1 MDVRD
6 EVELVDVVMGD
17 MGEVVDGCERV
28 FKVGELVEFW
38 AGPVV
43 RAYRTDSGEP
53 AYVKE
58 IYGLGWYGI
67 KMVGSFGGRNRRVY
81 WKSIFKDGSFQKQ
94 VGSGVGP
101 RVRTNVR
108 RREVAKAAAEAQF
121 GDALRATKRE
131 MLKAGREKEAMKQEA
146 EERLKRQEVLARKN
160 ERDLNAGHKRQLD
173 QILDE
178 KREDMQALRD
188 EVEDK
193 ARDTRKCVRDLRQD
207 VISLTEQVG
216 RQKDSQAG
224 LAKHLLKEH
233 KKRTVLMKTVV
244 TWKDKHADLDK
255 ITIAKEERLMVI
267 RRELAETVR
276 EKQTLVKRVERDD
289 FSNRLE
295 IVRLER
301 ERNDLDDKLAKRNEV
316 VSTLTE
322 QSSQVCSCHH
332 FCLSLYLS

>member
-1 MDVRD
+1 M
-6 EVELVDVVMGD
+6 
-17 MGEVVDGCERV
+17 
-28 FKVGELVEFW
+28 
-38 AGPVV
+38 
-43 RAYRTDSGEP
+43 
-53 AYVKE
+53 
-58 IYGLGWYGI
+58 
-67 KMVGSFGGRNRRVY
+67 
-81 WKSIFKDGSFQKQ
+81 
-94 VGSGVGP
+94 
-101 RVRTNVR
+101 
-108 RREVAKAAAEAQF
+108 
-121 GDALRATKRE
+121 
-131 MLKAGREKEAMKQEA
+131 
-146 EERLKRQEVLARKN
+146 
-160 ERDLNAGHKRQLD
+160 
-173 QILDE
+173 
-178 KREDMQALRD
+178 RD

-224 LAKHLLKEH
+224 LEKHLLKEH

-316 VSTLTE
+316 VSTLTK
-322 QSSQVCSCHH
+322 QSSQVCSCYDI
-332 FCLSLYLS
+332 CLSMYLS